1 MNLRIFL
8 VLLLFLTCSNQAWS
22 ISPAAKQKYPY
33 QLLTDDYGILGE
45 NDLAA
50 YASRIKSVP
59 FTGKE
64 LGRHYWQCFPRD
76 HVAMTLE
83 DWGYSS
89 ENFGWKDTISDLK
102 VTIRTKSGV
111 FHEYTM
117 RSVMPARIYE
127 KNFHHWRNLM
137 NGEKYVCFAGES
149 GTREMKPG
157 NDGVTREIY
166 SWTFDRIKTKKGCDS
181 YFDGDCNR
189 IYA

>member
-1 MNLRIFL
+1 MSLRIFL
-8 VLLLFLTCSNQAWS
+8 TLPLLLILFNQAWC
-22 ISPAAKQKYPY
+22 ISLTAKKKYPY
-33 QLLTDDYGILGE
+33 QLLTDDYGILNE

-64 LGRHYWQCFPRD
+64 LGRHYWQCFPRN
-76 HVAMTLE
+76 HIAMTLE
-83 DWGYSS
+83 DFGYSS
-89 ENFGWKDTISDLK
+89 ENFGWEDTIADLK
-102 VTIRTKSGV
+102 ITALVKPGI

-117 RSVMPARIYE
+117 RAVMPVKIYE

-137 NGEKYVCFAGES
+137 NGAKYVCLAGES
-149 GTREMKPG
+149 GTREIKVG

-181 YFDGDCNR
+181 YFDGDCKR
-189 IYA
+189 IY